1 MWGLIRRDP
10 HGNEV
15 SRGTLNMI
23 DKTFVG
29 SALLGLALM
38 LATLAPVAHANSYA
52 APPPAQSSGQSS
64 VQPVSLQYRLGA
76 GDKLRVIVFGEEA
89 LGGEFIVSSEGTV
102 ELPLI
107 GAVKASGLTISEFQG
122 EVERALKD
130 GYLKDPR
137 VSAEVENYRPFFILG
152 EVQKPGQYPYT
163 SSLSVMNA
171 VATAQGFTYRA
182 DTHHVFI
189 KHLNEAG
196 EHRES
201 LSDATQVLPGDTI
214 RIPERIF

>member
-1 MWGLIRRDP
+1 MYKRLLAGCFA
-10 HGNEV
+10 
-15 SRGTLNMI
+15 S
-23 DKTFVG
+23 FVLFG
-29 SALLGLALM
+29 GFAA
-38 LATLAPVAHANSYA
+38 AA
-52 APPPAQSSGQSS
+52 APAAPAAEEAFANE
-64 VQPVSLQYRLGA
+64 PLFEYRLGA
-76 GDKLRVIVFGEEA
+76 GDKLRVIVFGEDT
-89 LGGEFIVSSEGTV
+89 LSGEFVVSSAGTV

-107 GAVKASGLTISEFQG
+107 GAVNASGQTISQFQAA
-122 EVERALKD
+122 VEKALRD

-163 SSLSVMNA
+163 ASLSVMNA

-182 DTHHVFI
+182 DSRHVFI

-196 EHRES
+196 EHKVN
-201 LSDATQVLPGDTI
+201 LTTATPVEPGDTI